1 MKKLRDQHF
10 YELLNID
17 FNASPLDISRAYK
30 ELHEL
35 YREDSLASYSFFSK
49 QERGEILAKFQ
60 DAYSTLMEEDKRYR
74 YDRLLIE
81 RGILPEE
88 MQFQAE
94 QRALRRAS
102 LSNHFIRHPLLKITN
117 ELRAV
122 ISSNPVIQEIL
133 SHDVLSGQDLKGIRN
148 ELRVSLEVVG
158 EITKIRS
165 VFLRAIE
172 DDAFHIAPSRMF
184 LKSYLKAYAQ
194 CIGLDANIVANRY
207 LRRIDEQRV
216 SRPADQEQ
224 VEK

>member
-10 YELLNID
+10 YELLNLD

-49 QERGEILAKFQ
+49 QEREDILAKLLE
-60 DAYSTLMEEDKRYR
+60 AYSTLMDEDKRYR

-94 QRALRRAS
+94 HRALRQAS
-102 LSNHFIRHPLLKITN
+102 LTNNVIRNPLLKIAN

-122 ISSNPVIQEIL
+122 TSSNPVIQEIL
-133 SHDVLSGQDLKGIRN
+133 SHDVLSGGDLKRIRN
-148 ELRVSLEVVG
+148 ELGVSLEVVG
-158 EITKIRS
+158 KSRRS
-165 VFLRAIE
+165 APFSYVPLKMTPLRL
-172 DDAFHIAPSRMF
+172 P
-184 LKSYLKAYAQ
+184 
-194 CIGLDANIVANRY
+194 
-207 LRRIDEQRV
+207 LR
-216 SRPADQEQ
+216 
-224 VEK
+224 KCF

>member
-1 MKKLRDQHF
+1 MKKPQDQHF
-10 YELLNID
+10 YEFLNVE

-49 QERGEILAKFQ
+49 QEREEILAKLQ
-60 DAYSTLMEEDKRYR
+60 EAYSTLMDEDKRYR

-94 QRALRRAS
+94 QRALRRGS
-102 LSNHFIRHPLLKITN
+102 PSNPFIRNPLLKITD
-117 ELRAV
+117 ELKALTT
-122 ISSNPVIQEIL
+122 SNSVIQEIL
-133 SHDVLSGQDLKGIRN
+133 SCDVLSGKDLKRIRK
-148 ELRVSLEVVG
+148 ELEISLEVIG
-158 EITKIRS
+158 EITKIRPI
-165 VFLRAIE
+165 FLRAIE
-172 DDAFHIAPSRMF
+172 DDAFDIAPSRMF

-207 LRRIDEQRV
+207 LKRIDEQKTSSPTNHDHV
-216 SRPADQEQ
+216 D
-224 VEK
+224 K